1 MTTKKI
7 DELAFKMAFSKNKE
21 KNHQKILALALENKI
36 IPASINNLYMARAKN
51 KARFNFCV
59 PAINVRGM
67 AYDWARAV
75 FKVARVKKVG
85 VLVFELARS
94 EMGYTDQSPYEFAGV
109 VMAAGLKE
117 GFTGPLFLQGDHFQV
132 KASDKPGV
140 PKKGEITTIKKLIK
154 DSIKAGIYN
163 LDLDLSTLV
172 DYSKKKII
180 DQQKV
185 NYELAAKLTEYVRK
199 LEPKGITISLG
210 GEIGHIGGKNSTKEE
225 LVAYMKGYKKTLK
238 KGLVG
243 LSKMAIQTGTS
254 HGGVPLAD
262 GTLADVDVD
271 FGCLKRLSQVSKKY
285 GMGGTVQH
293 GASTLPDKYF
303 AEFVKSQAVEVHLAT
318 GFQNIIMDH
327 PKLPKVLLKKM
338 YAWVDSKLQGE
349 RKEGWTEEQFHYK
362 LRKKAW
368 GKFKKEFWKLSET
381 VKKPISLAL
390 EKRFAF
396 MFKELGVEETKDL
409 VKKFT

>member
-1 MTTKKI
+1 
-7 DELAFKMAFSKNKE
+7 
-21 KNHQKILALALENKI
+21 
-36 IPASINNLYMARAKN
+36 
-51 KARFNFCV
+51 
-59 PAINVRGM
+59 
-67 AYDWARAV
+67 
-75 FKVARVKKVG
+75 
-85 VLVFELARS
+85 
-94 EMGYTDQSPYEFAGV
+94 
-109 VMAAGLKE
+109 
-117 GFTGPLFLQGDHFQV
+117 
-132 KASDKPGV
+132 
-140 PKKGEITTIKKLIK
+140 
-154 DSIKAGIYN
+154 
-163 LDLDLSTLV
+163 
-172 DYSKKKII
+172 
-180 DQQKV
+180 
-185 NYELAAKLTEYVRK
+185 
-199 LEPKGITISLG
+199 
-210 GEIGHIGGKNSTKEE
+210 
-225 LVAYMKGYKKTLK
+225 
-238 KGLVG
+238 
-243 LSKMAIQTGTS
+243 
-254 HGGVPLAD
+254 
-262 GTLADVDVD
+262 
-271 FGCLKRLSQVSKKY
+271 SKKY